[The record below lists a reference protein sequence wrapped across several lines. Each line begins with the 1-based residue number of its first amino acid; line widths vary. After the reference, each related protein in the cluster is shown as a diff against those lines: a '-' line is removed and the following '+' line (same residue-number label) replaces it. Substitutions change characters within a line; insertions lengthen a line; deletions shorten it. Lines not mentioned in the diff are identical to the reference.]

1 MKLLK
6 QPILSIIL
14 LLVFG
19 CSDEQISTQEQEAKY
34 LEELLSEIEA
44 LASSVE
50 CENPEEWTFTSVGN
64 KPCGGPSG
72 FIAYSLNIDTETFLQ
87 KVEEHK
93 VAQEAFNKKWG
104 LFSDCSIPPTPKGV
118 ICENGEAILV
128 FGDE

>member
-1 MKLLK
+1 MKHVLQIFFVLL
-6 QPILSIIL
+6 ITSFTSCTEEHSL
-14 LLVFG
+14 
-19 CSDEQISTQEQEAKY
+19 TQEQEAKY
-34 LEELLSEIEA
+34 LEELLSEIET

-50 CENPEEWTFTSVGN
+50 CENPEEWTFASIGN

-72 FIAYSLNIDTETFLQ
+72 FIAYSLHIDKEAFLQ

-118 ICENGEAILV
+118 ICENGKAILV